1 MISPTQLSKSYK
13 MAEAFDRVLLD
24 AAYSD
29 STIEDKEYL
38 EEDNNEKMDVD
49 CDIDCDLEANSIR
62 ASSGSPTAVAASSAR
77 IHCNSLQL
85 KAVK

>member
-1 MISPTQLSKSYK
+1 

-49 CDIDCDLEANSIR
+49 CDIDCGNIETSSSCDLEANSIR